1 MYEQNNLS
9 AVRLDFPEGYLYM
22 RATAYNIEIQ
32 LSEKRYDPLAFP
44 VLPRG
49 EGKYMGVPEK
59 KGAVTNYET
68 V

>member
-22 RATAYNIEIQ
+22 RAAAYNIEIQ

-49 EGKYMGVPEK
+49 EGKHMEFLK
-59 KGAVTNYET
+59 RKEQ
-68 V
+68 